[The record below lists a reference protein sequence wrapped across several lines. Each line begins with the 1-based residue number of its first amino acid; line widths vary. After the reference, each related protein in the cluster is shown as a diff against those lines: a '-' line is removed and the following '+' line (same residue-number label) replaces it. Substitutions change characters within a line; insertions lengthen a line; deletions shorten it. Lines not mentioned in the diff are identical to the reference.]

1 NRPPRSNRRG
11 TRSQAGGSGDGWF
24 AGVTVRPA
32 LTLTLDRTYVLSE
45 GAMAGERGEGRTPWP
60 CTWCGAAVGAYRVR
74 YYDRGWIEA
83 LICEACAQRDGI
95 DPLLIA

>member
-1 NRPPRSNRRG
+1 
-11 TRSQAGGSGDGWF
+11 
-24 AGVTVRPA
+24 
-32 LTLTLDRTYVLSE
+32 
-45 GAMAGERGEGRTPWP
+45 MAGERGEGRTPWP